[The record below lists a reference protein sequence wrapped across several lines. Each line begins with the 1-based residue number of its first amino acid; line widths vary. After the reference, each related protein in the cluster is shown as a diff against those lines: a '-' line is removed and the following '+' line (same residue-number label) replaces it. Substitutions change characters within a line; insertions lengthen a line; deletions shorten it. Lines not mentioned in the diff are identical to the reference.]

1 MYSRVR
7 AQGPRASGIY
17 SGPGPTHAGR
27 VCSCP
32 VSYTTSTVW
41 TPLTF
46 TTRLAANQHQ
56 GNRGAFLQEDDRS
69 CSHRETSERH
79 DEKWLIIVA
88 IKISD
93 LVCHRW
99 TEKNPSLSLYIQKF
113 IKVFWFII
121 SWKISNWSALL
132 ITFIKSLGLCFKL
145 FIN

>member
-7 AQGPRASGIY
+7 AQGPRTSGIY

-32 VSYTTSTVW
+32 VPYTTSTVW

-99 TEKNPSLSLYIQKF
+99 TAQIPLWTCIFRSSSKYFDLLLAEKHQTGQPYWSRLSR
-113 IKVFWFII
+113 V
-121 SWKISNWSALL
+121 
-132 ITFIKSLGLCFKL
+132 LGSILNCL
-145 FIN
+145 